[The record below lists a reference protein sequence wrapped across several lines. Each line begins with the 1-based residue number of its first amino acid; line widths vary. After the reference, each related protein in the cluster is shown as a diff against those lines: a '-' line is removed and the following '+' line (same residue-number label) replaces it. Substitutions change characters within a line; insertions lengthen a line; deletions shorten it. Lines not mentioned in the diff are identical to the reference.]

1 MKFALLLLLAV
12 LLAVLNA
19 ASAQALAVRALISAP
34 PEMGPL
40 HFLELSRDGHTYTVV
55 PPGRDW
61 PVQLDA
67 PNARLQF
74 SSPTGTVR
82 LALRFTTNAVRDVI
96 ATPDALRRHATP
108 ELGETRPLAELE
120 IFSGDAAGRAAD
132 FAYTLLGHPRC
143 CRVAALPVPGGT
155 VDFVLHGS
163 AEEFPAAQQAFGAV
177 LNTFQRT
184 SRTAT
189 ETAAAAEQKLAARAT
204 KISGD

>member
-1 MKFALLLLLAV
+1 MRLALLLFLTV
-12 LLAVLNA
+12 LSA
-19 ASAQALAVRALISAP
+19 ASGQSLAVRTRISTP
-34 PEMGPL
+34 PEMGTL

-74 SSPTGTVR
+74 SAPTGTVS
-82 LALRFTTNAVRDVI
+82 LAFRFTTNAVRDVT

-108 ELGETRPLAELE
+108 DLGEARPLAELE

-132 FAYTLLGHPRC
+132 FAYALLGHPRR

-155 VDFVLHGS
+155 VDFVLHS
-163 AEEFPAAQQAFGAV
+163 SVEEFTAAQQAFGAV

-184 SRTAT
+184 SRTAA
-189 ETAAAAEQKLAARAT
+189 ENAAAAEQKLAARAT
-204 KISGD
+204 TISGD